1 MQRTRVPALYQ
12 GAEKVLSCTFSE
24 SRASARSR
32 QINDLGRRF
41 AADAIHGS
49 RSECEIHVSVQQTAF
64 SAACYDASMPLND
77 FDTPTA
83 WRIDLDERWPE
94 RLAIKQ
100 AVLDRLSQHVAER
113 ESAKRP
119 LRVLE
124 LGVGDTEMLGKVA
137 GAFDSAELVGLD
149 LNKQLLKHGQAA
161 LGDRATFVHQDLR
174 LPFDH
179 AIDTHFD
186 IVYTFQTLHDL
197 GGRNQLQSIYETV
210 GTHLVP
216 GGLLV
221 NADFV
226 EPMPHDDAANP
237 RRFPAS
243 VHIEILQN
251 LGFTDCGLYTREGAI
266 GCIAAHKRAL

>member
-1 MQRTRVPALYQ
+1 M
-12 GAEKVLSCTFSE
+12 LSCTFSE

-49 RSECEIHVSVQQTAF
+49 RSEREIHVSVQQTAF

-124 LGVGDTEMLGKVA
+124 LGVGDTEMLGKDATEMLATLQDRNVPTVVYGESSTGVDA
-137 GAFDSAELVGLD
+137 DEYLVLTQAETSPRDIANGILD
-149 LNKQLLKHGQAA
+149 GSLSSLINIH
-161 LGDRATFVHQDLR
+161 RMATR
-174 LPFDH
+174 
-179 AIDTHFD
+179 
-186 IVYTFQTLHDL
+186 IV
-197 GGRNQLQSIYETV
+197 RCAERIETV
-210 GTHLVP
+210 YP
-216 GGLLV
+216 GC
-221 NADFV
+221 A
-226 EPMPHDDAANP
+226 
-237 RRFPAS
+237 
-243 VHIEILQN
+243 
-251 LGFTDCGLYTREGAI
+251 
-266 GCIAAHKRAL
+266 